1 VFFLWLA
8 CLLHIYNGIR
18 ESSDDCSKQMSLLHI
33 RTMSSN
39 RDFMKKKKKKTKKT
53 DDDDDGRLS
62 IAVWAAASCVLVM
75 SDCFSM
81 SLYASSK
88 WAFVVLG
95 IVVLSSLPLR
105 SRA

>member
-1 VFFLWLA
+1 MFLLWLA

-18 ESSDDCSKQMSLLHI
+18 ESSDDCSKQMSLLHM

-39 RDFMKKKKKKTKKT
+39 HDFMKKKKKTKKT
-53 DDDDDGRLS
+53 DDDDGRLS
-62 IAVWAAASCVLVM
+62 IAVWAAASYVLVM
-75 SDCFSM
+75 SDCFSL

-95 IVVLSSLPLR
+95 IVVLSSLPLQ